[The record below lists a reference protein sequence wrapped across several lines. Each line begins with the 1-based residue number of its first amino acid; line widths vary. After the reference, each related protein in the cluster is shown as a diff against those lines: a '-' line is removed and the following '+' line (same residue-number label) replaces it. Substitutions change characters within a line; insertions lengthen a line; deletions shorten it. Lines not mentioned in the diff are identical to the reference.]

1 MSLDFVKFRRAHDA
15 GDPDRIVRL
24 IIHELS
30 HVWSSDRGTSP
41 RYWRDFTAVRAGQP
55 TFTRYAAD
63 RASET
68 FAETVGY
75 FVVRCAANSPYDA
88 GQHDDYYRWVQSRVF
103 EGREFGLRR
112 GSSTIAGRGRPRRR
126 RGRRD
131 GSKDSKA
138 HSQTGFH
145 KPGRWATSWPARP
158 E

>member
-1 MSLDFVKFRRAHDA
+1 MSLNFVKFRRAHDA

-68 FAETVGY
+68 FAETVSY
-75 FVVRCAANSPYDA
+75 FVVRCAANNPYDA

-103 EGREFGLRR
+103 EGREFGPPPGQQHHCGT
-112 GSSTIAGRGRPRRR
+112 GSATTPPRPS
-126 RGRRD
+126 GWLE
-131 GSKDSKA
+131 GL
-138 HSQTGFH
+138 QG
-145 KPGRWATSWPARP
+145 